1 MHPEEREETG
11 FHYLPL
17 SPEFVE
23 RYLAEHSEDD
33 KI

>member
-17 SPEFVE
+17 PEFVG